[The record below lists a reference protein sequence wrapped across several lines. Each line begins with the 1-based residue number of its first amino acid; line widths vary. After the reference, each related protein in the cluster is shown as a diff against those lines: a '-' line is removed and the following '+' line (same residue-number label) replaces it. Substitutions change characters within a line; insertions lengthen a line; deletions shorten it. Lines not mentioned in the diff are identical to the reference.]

1 MSVIYRKTVK
11 GIDEAA
17 FGGNGLPP
25 RLVNYLLVVDGNN
38 TIEVLQGANPHLP
51 SMAIVCDG
59 LREQGFLEVIQSG
72 AAVAGQ
78 NVVSMPAMRVGNG
91 AAMPQA
97 PARPAMPPAVAQ
109 PPMARGPAMMGG
121 YGQAGIGRSPE
132 IEAIKSS
139 MIHEVSQVLGTDA
152 SMVITKIQGCHTKDD
167 LFATMMGIKKIIT
180 MYSGKPAADKFA
192 ARYQVLAS

>member
-1 MSVIYRKTVK
+1 MSTIYRKTVK

-38 TIEVLQGANPHLP
+38 NIEMLQAANPHLP

-59 LREQGFLEVIQSG
+59 LREQGYLEVVQAG
-72 AAVAGQ
+72 AATAGQ

-91 AAMPQA
+91 TAMPQA
-97 PARPAMPPAVAQ
+97 PTRPQMPPSMPN
-109 PPMARGPAMMGG
+109 PPPGRSTGMLGG
-121 YGQAGIGRSPE
+121 YGQAGAGRSPE

-139 MIHEVSQVLGTDA
+139 MIHEVSQVLGSDA
-152 SMVITKIQGCHTKDD
+152 AMVITKIQACHTKDD
-167 LFATMMGIKKIIT
+167 LFATMMGVKKIIT
-180 MYSGKPAADKFA
+180 MYSGKPAAEKFA
-192 ARYQVLAS
+192 SRYQVLAT